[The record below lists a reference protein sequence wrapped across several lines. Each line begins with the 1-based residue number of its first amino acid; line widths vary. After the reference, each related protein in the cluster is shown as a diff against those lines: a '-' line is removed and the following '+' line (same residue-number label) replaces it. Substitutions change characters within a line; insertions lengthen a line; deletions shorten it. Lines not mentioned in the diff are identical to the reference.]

1 MYTKQSQNY
10 HKQLSKTHASYGSNL
25 RTAPPAIRMQN
36 QIHFTISSRHARSQ
50 SPPPL
55 LPHKLRETTM
65 RHAVEE
71 HKWRRRRRQ
80 CGSPATTNAITNL
93 TEARATP
100 SIPPPPPPP
109 PPPTSRFSPPLSLSL
124 SFYFGISSSPSRPH
138 FLRGLLL
145 ADRGGGRGQRN
156 R

>member
-1 MYTKQSQNY
+1 MDQTFGLHPQRS
-10 HKQLSKTHASYGSNL
+10 AC
-25 RTAPPAIRMQN
+25 RIR
-36 QIHFTISSRHARSQ
+36 FT
-50 SPPPL
+50 SPYQADMREVNPPL

-124 SFYFGISSSPSRPH
+124 SFSFYFGISSSPSRPH